1 MKKLITVFAVLLV
14 LCLNALPALAVEA
27 PASQDISVA
36 ITSPVSISDVP
47 IHNDNIEITVTN
59 NGTTTYK
66 DLSCYLT
73 IVDVGRGQTYP
84 TDEFGENAYQ
94 TRKITSLAPGE
105 QTVVVIPV
113 RVMYVGQFR
122 FTASVM
128 DYATNQVYT
137 GNALNV
143 TMTATSNLN
152 KSLVMLVAAIVP
164 IVLAAAAFLL
174 SKGKTKAKE

>member
-1 MKKLITVFAVLLV
+1 MKKLLTIFAVLLV

-27 PASQDISVA
+27 PATQDISVA
-36 ITSPVSISDVP
+36 ITSPVNISDVP
-47 IHNDNIEITVTN
+47 IHNDDIEITVTN
-59 NGTTTYK
+59 NGKTTYR

-73 IVDVGRGQTYP
+73 IVDAGRSQTYP
-84 TDEFGENAYQ
+84 VDEFGENAYQ
-94 TRKITSLAPGE
+94 TRMIASLAPGE
-105 QTVVVIPV
+105 QTVVTIPV

-137 GNALNV
+137 GAALNV
-143 TMTATSNLN
+143 MMTATSNLN
-152 KSLVMLVAAIVP
+152 KNLVMLVAAIMPV
-164 IVLAAAAFLL
+164 VLAAAAFLL